1 MTLEPEERIRFGCW
15 LCWVVF
21 VYMKILSWN
30 TRGLGSKKKRR
41 IVQKVF
47 KFSKSRCCDASG
59 NKESNL
65 GQEVC
70 EQCLKRQK
78 LEVGCSSC
86 LWGFR
91 GDCDYMRFK

>member
-1 MTLEPEERIRFGCW
+1 MTGCFCLHEDLKLEYKRIRFQEEKQDC
-15 LCWVVF
+15 
-21 VYMKILSWN
+21 
-30 TRGLGSKKKRR
+30 
-41 IVQKVF
+41 QKVF
-47 KFSKSRCCDASG
+47 KYSKSRCHDASG

-78 LEVGCSSC
+78 LGVGYSSC

-91 GDCDYMRFK
+91 GDCDFVGFN